1 MNGMRWQEEVSPEE
15 VAKRCGLE
23 EIQIQRHERKKQDE
37 VLGKVEEM
45 ELTCKNILRITE
57 NRSVVQQDF
66 EMLKK

>member
-1 MNGMRWQEEVSPEE
+1 MSPEE

-45 ELTCKNILRITE
+45 ELTCKENILMITE
-57 NRSVVQQDF
+57 NREV
-66 EMLKK
+66 

>member
-15 VAKRCGLE
+15 VAKICGLE